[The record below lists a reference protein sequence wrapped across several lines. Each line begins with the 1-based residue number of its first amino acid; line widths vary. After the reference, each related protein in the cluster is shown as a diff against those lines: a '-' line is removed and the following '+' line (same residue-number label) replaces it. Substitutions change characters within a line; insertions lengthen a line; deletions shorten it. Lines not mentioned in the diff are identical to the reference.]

1 MNGSSVDLENIDS
14 ILSGLSNEVQSD
26 VSTVLHSHE
35 LKWSFFS

>member
-14 ILSGLSNEVQSD
+14 ILSGLTNEVQSD

-35 LKWSFFS
+35 LKWSFS